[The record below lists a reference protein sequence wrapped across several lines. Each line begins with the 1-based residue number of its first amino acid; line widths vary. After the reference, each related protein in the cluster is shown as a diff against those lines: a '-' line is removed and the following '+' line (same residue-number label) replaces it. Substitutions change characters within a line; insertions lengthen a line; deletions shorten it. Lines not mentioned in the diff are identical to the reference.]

1 MDNFNSVTN
10 GYNKQQVN
18 DFIDYVIKKTEQNVL
33 TIKSQQEEIQKL
45 RQEVERLKNVEYNMN
60 FVNFN
65 NEKICNE
72 LKEMAKKEADL
83 IVNEAKN
90 NANNIV
96 NDALM
101 KAQKLELQKQAIN
114 VNIKECK
121 NKLRSNLLQQLDK
134 IDEIEFL

>member
-45 RQEVERLKNVEYNMN
+45 RQEIEHLKNVEYNMN
-60 FVNFN
+60 FVHFN
-65 NEKICNE
+65 NEKLCNE
-72 LKEMAKKEADL
+72 LREVAKKEADL
-83 IVNEAKN
+83 IISEAKN
-90 NANNIV
+90 NANSIV
-96 NDALM
+96 NDALV
-101 KAQKLELQKQAIN
+101 KAQKLELQKETVNA
-114 VNIKECK
+114 NIKECR
-121 NKLRSNLLQQLDK
+121 NKLRTNLLQQLDK